1 MAKLRTKQADKMA
14 NGLILLIFGFFFFFI
29 QSRIINHWLWLTY
42 IKQPPT
48 FFIVAGVVSLWL
60 KREKA
65 LGYILTAIGVIG
77 YSNILFNWTNNYTQ
91 FAQYLFPMIVMIS
104 GVTLMFFAKR

>member
-1 MAKLRTKQADKMA
+1 MAKLRAKQADKMA
-14 NGLILLIFGFFFFFI
+14 NGLILLIFGFLILLI
-29 QSRIINHWLWLTY
+29 QLRVINHWLWLTY

-48 FFIVAGVVSLWL
+48 FFVVAGVVSLWL

-77 YSNILFNWTNNYTQ
+77 YSDILFNWTNNYTQ
-91 FAQYLFPMIVMIS
+91 FAQYLFPMVVMIS
-104 GVTLMFFAKR
+104 GVTLMLFAKR

>member
-1 MAKLRTKQADKMA
+1 MAKLRIKQADKMA
-14 NGLILLIFGFFFFFI
+14 NGLILLIFGFLILLI

-91 FAQYLFPMIVMIS
+91 FAQYLFPMVVMIS